1 MQRFFWFS
9 IGMLVSALL
18 FRGATPVEA
27 QVEPGRTIY
36 GRYSGAAK
44 ALTATTDGYLNVVLH

>member
-9 IGMLVSALL
+9 MGMLVSAML

-36 GRYSGAAK
+36 GRFNSAAK
-44 ALTATTDGYLNVVLH
+44 ALTATTDGYLNVVLN

>member
-1 MQRFFWFS
+1 MRFFYF
-9 IGMLVSALL
+9 ALGFL
-18 FRGATPVEA
+18 LAALMFRAPAVEA

-44 ALTATTDGYLNVVLH
+44 ALQATTDGYLYVVLH

>member
-1 MQRFFWFS
+1 MQKFFWFS
-9 IGMLVSALL
+9 IGVLVSAFL

-36 GRYSGAAK
+36 ARFNSAAK
-44 ALTATTDGYLNVVLH
+44 ALTATTDGYLNVQVN